1 MNLNKAFTGAHLLLA
16 GLLAMNT
23 QAGSLDPALE
33 AAIADL
39 NPGDPVD
46 VIIRCEDP
54 LDPGSVPVKDL
65 IPALRNKANACETSL
80 TNVLENTALEPPVT
94 LWIIN
99 GIAATV
105 PVASLN
111 GLVHRAGVDVVYLN
125 ETVELPPEPAGA
137 PGNPPNTFWNID
149 AIRATDLW
157 GIGYYGTGVVVATM
171 DTGVDAL
178 HADIGPKWRGDPD
191 NPDTWSDNWFDPNGE
206 HAGPFDASGHGT
218 GVMGVI
224 VGGNAGGFDMG
235 VAPDAQWI
243 AVKIFN
249 DRGQSKYSRIHQ
261 GFQWLLDPDG
271 NGSSDDAPDILNSSW
286 VLQST
291 QNECTGV
298 FAADIAALR
307 TVGTAVVFAAGNT
320 GPSYDTSMEPANN
333 PGSLSVGAIDYYRNV
348 ITSSSRGPSACDGG
362 IYPKLAS
369 PGQDVVTAGLTTN
382 GANPTNIAFGT
393 GTSFAAPHVAG
404 AMAVLKSA
412 YPGKSM
418 DEIESAI
425 SDGALDLGP
434 TTGPDDDS
442 GAGLVDV
449 VEAYMLLGG
458 STPSDSDQDGVA
470 DGLDFCPGTP
480 AGETVDANG
489 CSASQLDSDGDGV
502 NDALDQCP
510 GTPAGTAVDAN
521 GCPTEPS
528 DADQD
533 GVADGS
539 DLCPGTPAG
548 ETVDANGCSASQL
561 DSDGDGVNDAL
572 DQCPGTPAG
581 TEVDADGCAIV
592 SPDADQDGVPDS
604 SDQCANT
611 PAGEAVDANG
621 CSVSQLDSDG
631 DGVSDA
637 LDLCSG
643 TPSGTVVDADGCPV
657 TEPPPPAGSIIV
669 TQASYNASQ
678 DKVTVSAT
686 SDLGK
691 QADLSVTFTL
701 ENGNDTTSIGMS
713 WKNKNGH
720 WETSIRRFSRSFG
733 AAPVSVTVSGTEG
746 SVSAPVQ

>member
-1 MNLNKAFTGAHLLLA
+1 MNLKTATTGASLLLA
-16 GLLAMNT
+16 GSLAMNA
-23 QAGSLDPALE
+23 QAGTLDPELE
-33 AAIADL
+33 AAIAGMS
-39 NPGDPVD
+39 PGDPVD

-54 LDPGSVPVKDL
+54 LDPASVPAKDL

-125 ETVELPPEPAGA
+125 ETVELPAEPTGA
-137 PGNPPNTFWNID
+137 PGNPPLTYWNID
-149 AIRATDLW
+149 EIRVTDLW
-157 GIGYYGTGVVVATM
+157 GLGYYGTGVVVATM
-171 DTGVDAL
+171 DSGVDAL

-206 HAGPFDASGHGT
+206 HAGPFDADGHGT
-218 GVMGVI
+218 GVMGLI
-224 VGGNAGGFDMG
+224 VGGNAIGFDIG

-291 QNECTGV
+291 QDECTGV
-298 FAADIAALR
+298 FAPDIAALR
-307 TVGTAVVFAAGNT
+307 MVGTAVVFAAGNT
-320 GPSYDTSMEPANN
+320 GDSSYTSMEPANN
-333 PGSLSVGAIDYYRNV
+333 PGSLSVGAVN
-348 ITSSSRGPSACDGG
+348 SSLEVESFTSRGPSACDGD
-362 IYPKLAS
+362 IYPKIAS
-369 PGQDVVTAGLTTN
+369 PGKDVLTAGLTTN
-382 GANPTNIAFGT
+382 GANPANIAFGT
-393 GTSFAAPHVAG
+393 GTSYAAPHVAG

-418 DEIESAI
+418 DEIETAI
-425 SDGALDLGP
+425 SDGAFDLGP
-434 TTGPDDDS
+434 TTGPDNDS

-458 STPSDSDQDGVA
+458 STPADADQDGVA
-470 DGLDFCPGTP
+470 DGVDLCSDTP

-489 CSASQLDSDGDGV
+489 CSASQLDSDGDGI
-502 NDALDQCP
+502 NNALDQCP

-521 GCPTEPS
+521 GCPVVPS
-528 DADQD
+528 D
-533 GVADGS
+533 S
-539 DLCPGTPAG
+539 
-548 ETVDANGCSASQL
+548 
-561 DSDGDGVNDAL
+561 
-572 DQCPGTPAG
+572 
-581 TEVDADGCAIV
+581 
-592 SPDADQDGVPDS
+592 DQDGVPDS

-621 CSVSQLDSDG
+621 CSASQLDSDG

-637 LDLCSG
+637 LDQCPG
-643 TPSGTVVDADGCPV
+643 TSAGTTVDNVGCPV
-657 TEPPPPAGSIIV
+657 SEPPPAGSIVV

-678 DKVTVSAT
+678 DKVTVRAT

-691 QADLSVTFTL
+691 QADLSATFAL
-701 ENGNDTTSIGMS
+701 EDGSVTTSIGMS
-713 WKNKNGH
+713 WKNKNGR

-733 AAPVSVTVSGTEG
+733 AAPVSVTVSGSEG